1 MNMNLDREAG
11 TITQGDIAI
20 GKAVARLA
28 GGFQTPGEA
37 QVMNLRL
44 GAPDMPVDELEA
56 MLPSLGVVLP
66 SASSADLSIS
76 GPLDRLVI
84 AGPVRMSNTKL
95 AGFDMGSKLGALSAF
110 SGKAPSSRDTTRRG
124 GDRGGVAFMIQG
136 TTSSPKFVPDVG
148 SIAGNAARGAI

>member
-11 TITQGDIAI
+11 TVTQGDMAI

-56 MLPSLGVVLP
+56 MLPSGFLQDRRP
-66 SASSADLSIS
+66 TCQSA
-76 GPLDRLVI
+76 
-84 AGPVRMSNTKL
+84 VRST
-95 AGFDMGSKLGALSAF
+95 DW
-110 SGKAPSSRDTTRRG
+110 
-124 GDRGGVAFMIQG
+124 
-136 TTSSPKFVPDVG
+136 
-148 SIAGNAARGAI
+148 